1 MAVIVVVPEVMV
13 VEMVAAPAAAMV
25 AETEEVQ
32 VVGTVVEMG
41 VAAAVA
47 AMVGE
52 MAAAPAVGAVVIDSR
67 VRMRAFN

>member
-1 MAVIVVVPEVMV
+1 MVAVPAVMV
-13 VEMVAAPAAAMV
+13 VEMVAVPAAVAAMV
-25 AETEEVQ
+25 GETEEVQ